1 MGRKVPRLRNN
12 SWFPSHND
20 KLLVLNLKRVR
31 YYFEFP
37 DGYVIIMYTEFFGLN
52 AKPFE
57 LLPNPKFLYLS
68 KGHRKAL
75 SYLQYGVEEHAGF
88 TLMTGEVG
96 SGKTTLLR
104 DIINKI
110 SGDVTLAMVF
120 NTKVD
125 GTQLL
130 TMINEDFGLTVEG
143 RSKVELL
150 SDLNDFLLVECAEGR
165 QPIIIIDEAQNLSEE
180 ALEEIRL
187 LSNLEAD
194 NFKLV
199 QIILV
204 GQPELKDLI
213 SKPSLRQLRQRISIS
228 CHLNPLN
235 REEMEEYI
243 FHRLATVGNRDCI
256 SFAEGGLDRVYNFS
270 GGVPRLINVI
280 CDFLLLSAFV
290 EETHEV
296 SLELIDDAIKELSF
310 GSAEGSKSTVHPALN
325 EQITPAIEG
334 RLARIEENFAKLS
347 SNRAEQ
353 EAIME
358 RLSSQ
363 GSILEYLINQ
373 QQSQFAKIEEQLKKN
388 SAQIERLRAAV
399 LKEGGAAE
407 QGPLYFTEVLKKN
420 G

>member
-1 MGRKVPRLRNN
+1 
-12 SWFPSHND
+12 
-20 KLLVLNLKRVR
+20 
-31 YYFEFP
+31 
-37 DGYVIIMYTEFFGLN
+37 MYTDFFGLN

-110 SGDVTLAMVF
+110 SGDVTLSMVF
-120 NTKVD
+120 NTSVD

-130 TMINEDFGLTVEG
+130 TMINEDFGLRVEG

-150 SDLNDFLLVECAEGR
+150 SDLNDFLLAECGDGR

-204 GQPELKDLI
+204 GQPELKEI
-213 SKPSLRQLRQRISIS
+213 IARPSLRQLRQRISIS
-228 CHLNPLN
+228 CHLSPLN

-243 FHRLATVGNRDCI
+243 FHRLATVGNRDCVT
-256 SFAEGGLDRVYNFS
+256 FAEGVLDRLFDFS

-290 EETHEV
+290 EETRDIT
-296 SLELIDDAIKELSF
+296 LELVDDAINELSF
-310 GSAEGSKSTVHPALN
+310 GSPSAIVHPTLQSGTFVGN
-325 EQITPAIEG
+325 DE

-347 SNRAEQ
+347 ANRAEQ
-353 EAIME
+353 EAILE

-373 QQSQFAKIEEQLKKN
+373 QHSQFAKIEEQLKKT

-399 LKEGGAAE
+399 LKEGGKGE

>member
-1 MGRKVPRLRNN
+1 
-12 SWFPSHND
+12 
-20 KLLVLNLKRVR
+20 
-31 YYFEFP
+31 
-37 DGYVIIMYTEFFGLN
+37 MYTEFFGLN

-75 SYLQYGVEEHAGF
+75 SYLEYGVQEHAGF

-104 DIINKI
+104 NIINKI

-125 GTQLL
+125 GSQLL
-130 TMINEDFGLTVEG
+130 TMINEDFGLRVEG

-150 SDLNDFLLVECAEGR
+150 SDLNDFLLAECSEDR

-194 NFKLV
+194 SFKLV

-204 GQPELKDLI
+204 GQPELKQI
-213 SKPSLRQLRQRISIS
+213 IAQPSLRQLRQRISIS
-228 CHLNPLN
+228 CHLTPLN
-235 REEMEEYI
+235 REETEEYI
-243 FHRLATVGNRDCI
+243 FHRLATVGNRDCV
-256 SFAEGGLDRVYNFS
+256 SFSAEGLDLIFAFS
-270 GGVPRLINVI
+270 SGVPRLINVI

-290 EETHEV
+290 EETHEI
-296 SLELIDDAIKELSF
+296 SNELIEDAIKELSF
-310 GSAEGSKSTVHPALN
+310 GDSSAPEPTLHSVPRTTDNYSAD
-325 EQITPAIEG
+325 E
-334 RLARIEENFAKLS
+334 RLVRIEENFSKLS

-353 EAIME
+353 EAILE

-373 QQSQFAKIEEQLKKN
+373 QQSQFSKIEEQLKKN
-388 SAQIERLRAAV
+388 SAQIERLRTAI
-399 LKEGGAAE
+399 LNDSNRGG
-407 QGPLYFTEVLKKN
+407 QGPLSFNELIKKN